1 MTPSRSSAFGA
12 AALLAATLLGPPV
25 QAQGMFGAFSTD
37 SAAAP
42 GGAYT
47 LDKSHASVTMRITH
61 MGLSHYP
68 LRFRALEGSY
78 GFDPKNP
85 GASKIQVSIDPKSI
99 ETLDPKFN
107 EEIAGKFF
115 EADKFPQISFVST
128 GVTPQAGGRGKVAG
142 RLTFHGVT
150 KPVVLDVIYNGAR
163 TGMRGQDRMG
173 FSAVTTVRRSEFGVA
188 PGLPTAVLSD
198 DVAVMIEAEFVK
210 PSAGTGAAPAQ
221 KRPG

>member
-1 MTPSRSSAFGA
+1 MTLIPTRASIALA
-12 AALLAATLLGPPV
+12 AAVLSLSALGAR
-25 QAQGMFGAFSTD
+25 AQGMFGAYTTD
-37 SAAAP
+37 AAAAP

-68 LRFRALEGSY
+68 MRFRSVDGSY
-78 GFDPKNP
+78 SFDPKTP
-85 GASKIQVSIDPKSI
+85 AAAKIQVTIDPKSI

-115 EADKFPQISFVST
+115 EADKFPSMTFVST
-128 GVTPQAGGRGKVAG
+128 AVTPQAGGRGKVAG

-173 FSAVTTVRRSEFGVA
+173 FSAVTTVKRSEFGIA
-188 PGLPTAVLSD
+188 PSLPTAVLSD
-198 DVAVMIEAEFVK
+198 EVSVMIDAEFVK
-210 PSAGTGAAPAQ
+210 PSAGGAAGPAQ
-221 KRPG
+221 KRRS